1 MLCTMVAVLKVP
13 EFMTVAE
20 FLVWDAPSGPA
31 WQLIDGLPQSMAP
44 ASGTH
49 AVMQGEVGRLIG
61 NHLAEHRPGC
71 RVLTNPG
78 VIPKLESEDNFRIP
92 DLGVTCAPIA
102 RGVIE
107 IAEPILLIEIP
118 SPGNPMQTWTNVWAC
133 TTIPSVLENLVIRT
147 ASIGVQLVRRLPDGS
162 WPDVPLAIEAG
173 DLTLESIGFRSPLT
187 ALYAGTWLVEET

>member
-1 MLCTMVAVLKVP
+1 MLCTMVAVSKVP

-20 FLVWDAPSGPA
+20 FVVWDAPSGSA

-49 AVMQGEVGRLIG
+49 AVMQSEVGGLIRA
-61 NHLAEHRPGC
+61 HLAAHRPGC

-107 IAEPILLIEIP
+107 IAEPILLIEIL
-118 SPGNPMQTWTNVWAC
+118 SPGNSMQTWTNVWAY
-133 TTIPSVLENLVIRT
+133 TSIPSVQEILVIRT

-173 DLTLESIGFRSPLT
+173 DLTLESIGFQVPVN
-187 ALYAGTWLVEET
+187 ALYAGTWLVEAT